1 MSPRELLAQELIEQA
16 ALDQNPEFQAVNQNG
31 FKKLSILSQSMNNP
45 AMITAMRKKV
55 EALKAQMAGDPLTE
69 D

>member
-1 MSPRELLAQELIEQA
+1 
-16 ALDQNPEFQAVNQNG
+16 
-31 FKKLSILSQSMNNP
+31 MNNP

-55 EALKAQMAGDPLTE
+55 EAIKAKMVGDPLTE